1 MESMHSNQIEHPEQY
16 SISEITKKLKTD
28 VKSGLTIAKVKNNQ
42 KIFGFNEIIKNKKK
56 SF

>member
-1 MESMHSNQIEHPEQY
+1 MESMYSNQIEHPEQY
-16 SISEITKKLKTD
+16 SISEIAKKLKTD
-28 VKSGLTIAKVKNNQ
+28 VKSGLTIAEVKNDQ

>member
-16 SISEITKKLKTD
+16 SISEIAKKLKTD
-28 VKSGLTIAKVKNNQ
+28 VKSGLTIAEVKNNQ
-42 KIFGFNEIIKNKKK
+42 KIFGFNEIEKNKKK

>member
-28 VKSGLTIAKVKNNQ
+28 VKSGLTIAEVKNNQ